1 MSPYAKPSPG
11 IYTGR
16 TSGQQLYL
24 HEKISCIHIDELPE
38 NTAGP
43 FFTLLGYR
51 CDEGVRRNQ
60 GRTGAAAGP
69 DAIRQQLGKLPNHLR
84 EETEIFDA
92 GNLDC
97 ANGTLAAAQES
108 LTEAVA
114 EILGRK
120 SFPIILGGGH
130 DMAYGSYS
138 GIRKYAGPA
147 KTIGI
152 INFDAHFDLRATDSE
167 NHPWSRNSGTPF
179 YQIARDCQA
188 QETVFR
194 YLCLGIRKD
203 ANHRLLFDTAGKLG
217 VEYLLREDF
226 STVRQEQINAR
237 INTFIKNVDLVY
249 VTIDMDGFSSAYA
262 PGVSAPS
269 PMGFSPEVVL
279 ESLKIILKSG
289 KVCALDL
296 AECNPEFDVD
306 SQTVK
311 LAASL
316 VHYLV
321 HALK

>member
-1 MSPYAKPSPG
+1 MSPYAKPSPD

-16 TSGQQLYL
+16 TSGQGLYL
-24 HEKISCIHIDELPE
+24 HEKISCVHIDELPE
-38 NTAGP
+38 NPAGQSCV
-43 FFTLLGYR
+43 LLGYR

-60 GRTGAAAGP
+60 GRPGAVAGP
-69 DAIRQQLGKLPNHLR
+69 DAIRQQLGKLPNHLS
-84 EETEIFDA
+84 EDAALSDA
-92 GNLDC
+92 GNVDC
-97 ANGTLAAAQES
+97 SSGALAEAQEQ
-108 LTEAVA
+108 LAEAVA
-114 EILGRK
+114 SVLGRK

-130 DMAYGSYS
+130 DMAYGSYT

-179 YQIARDCQA
+179 YQIARDCEA
-188 QETVFR
+188 QKVGFR

-203 ANHRLLFDTAGKLG
+203 ANHRKLFETAGKLG
-217 VEYLLREDF
+217 VEYVLREDF
-226 STVRQEQINAR
+226 STAHREQIEAR
-237 INTFIKNVDLVY
+237 INAFIKSVDLVY
-249 VTIDMDGFSSAYA
+249 ITIDMDGFSSAYA

-289 KVCALDL
+289 KVRALDI
-296 AECNPEFDVD
+296 AECNPAFDTD
-306 SQTVK
+306 GQTTK

-316 VHYLV
+316 LHTLLHHVS
-321 HALK
+321 